1 MEFGNDE
8 VIGVRRNGVDG
19 KEGFIECAPF
29 TTGAIVTSGTK
40 QGGLAKSK
48 WTCDV
53 VATANVGGLP
63 SQGEIH
69 AGVRTRAAGLMDFHR
84 DGVSARDESRD
95 WNSGVLP
102 SAFI

>member
-19 KEGFIECAPF
+19 KERFIECAPF

-40 QGGLAKSK
+40 QGGLAEIK

-63 SQGEIH
+63 SQGEIPVLSKIGT
-69 AGVRTRAAGLMDFHR
+69 AVG
-84 DGVSARDESRD
+84 SANLILLNQTVKPEAWPTNRRKI
-95 WNSGVLP
+95 VK
-102 SAFI
+102 